1 MIVISNK
8 RKSFRSYCRNYI
20 EGINIRLWPSV
31 VHLKAESHNN
41 IVYYTHV
48 YACVYKWGIEPF
60 RWTQSSNEKQIER
73 KSKAHS
79 VMTIEYTSV
88 SLWFN
93 CLYNIILNRREQSN
107 KLLTVA
113 LNVARFRQYLVIII
127 YCFNYNIV

>member
-1 MIVISNK
+1 VISNN
-8 RKSFRSYCRNYI
+8 RKAFRSYCRNCI

-31 VHLKAESHNN
+31 VHLKAESRNN
-41 IVYYTHV
+41 IVYYMHV
-48 YACVYKWGIEPF
+48 CACAYKWGIEPF

-73 KSKAHS
+73 KSTAHS
-79 VMTIEYTSV
+79 LMTIEYTSV

-93 CLYNIILNRREQSN
+93 CLYNILNRREQSNN

-113 LNVARFRQYLVIII
+113 LNVTLFRQYLVII